1 MTMRFKL
8 IREPINLELNGKDE
22 KEIIG
27 KLKDFLE
34 KDYPTVNV
42 NLSDCKILVERPEYE
57 TY

>member
-1 MTMRFKL
+1 MLMRFKL
-8 IREPINLELNGKDE
+8 IREPINLELKGKDE
-22 KEIIG
+22 KEILA
-27 KLKDFLE
+27 KLQEFLE